1 MKITTR
7 LTLLLVGSVGVVYIL
22 LQLYSFNYYS
32 KLVHQQIDTEAEL
45 ITNTVIGQIR
55 EVTKSTE
62 NTIRTAAVGQ

>member
-32 KLVHQQIDTEAEL
+32 QLVHQQVDT
-45 ITNTVIGQIR
+45 
-55 EVTKSTE
+55 KPS
-62 NTIRTAAVGQ
+62 